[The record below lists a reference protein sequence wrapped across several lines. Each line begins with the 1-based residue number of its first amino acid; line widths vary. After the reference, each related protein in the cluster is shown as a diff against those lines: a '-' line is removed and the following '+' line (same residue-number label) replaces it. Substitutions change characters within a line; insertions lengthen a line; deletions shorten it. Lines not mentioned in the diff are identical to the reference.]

1 MRDSLLYY
9 HHIFSFLVPL
19 TIFLCMVTAFYN
31 WRTGKEFRLIHN
43 IMSRVNIGVAHSQM
57 LIGIILYTHRA
68 ESLPMQTIPYWNIP
82 HATVMSMAIVFVTM
96 ALIRVRIKP
105 SDFEKHRLT
114 FVYNALALFAIAFGY
129 MMMPS

>member
-1 MRDSLLYY
+1 MRDSLLHY
-9 HHIFSFLVPL
+9 HNIFSFLVPL
-19 TIFLCMVTAFYN
+19 TIFICMVTAFYN
-31 WRTGKEFRLIHN
+31 WRTGNEYRLIHN
-43 IMSRVNIGVAHSQM
+43 IMCRVNIGVAHAQM

-68 ESLPMQTIPYWNIP
+68 ESVQMQTITYWNVP
-82 HATVMSMAIVFVTM
+82 HATVMSLAIVFVTL

-114 FVYNALALFAIAFGY
+114 FVYNALALFSIAIGF